1 MAAGAPRSFAVQQM
15 MENIMSRPPCRKRAR
30 VEDDGLEQVR
40 EVISLDCPL
49 TRSRIEVPVRGRSCE
64 HWQPFELETHLAH
77 SLRQGRWVCPVG
89 DCPAA
94 VDSTALELDRVV
106 YNALKVAG
114 PADRGV
120 WYIDGGEWC
129 FKLQTSAAPASR
141 QVVDLT
147 KPDGSAATLGDV
159 SELQDAM
166 DAFQR
171 KMANLT
177 GEQSKQLEEQRQLI
191 GAQGAQL
198 AEQRKELD
206 AQRRQSA
213 LHGKQFD
220 ELSKL
225 SERQAE
231 QIREQR
237 KMANLT
243 GEQSKQ
249 LEEQRQLIGAQGA
262 QLAEQRKE
270 LDAQRRQSA
279 LHGKQFDE
287 LSKLSERQAEQI
299 REQRRVIDAQAA
311 LLRVYGITDRIPG
324 QIRIDGCPDRRFCGT
339 YNKLPDLVHG
349 APAWVMHGGILGTSA
364 CIRRQRQSDT
374 SRWGIYDTLDLRTK
388 REPVCNCLE
397 QGLFPLT
404 EWQQQGRPFATSTAV
419 LPH

>member
-237 KMANLT
+237 
-243 GEQSKQ
+243 
-249 LEEQRQLIGAQGA
+249 
-262 QLAEQRKE
+262 
-270 LDAQRRQSA
+270 
-279 LHGKQFDE
+279 
-287 LSKLSERQAEQI
+287 
-299 REQRRVIDAQAA
+299 RVIDAQAA